1 MQKLEKTHKKTKVQ
15 YRSSGRKKIYFPW
28 ESCRYPN
35 LRNQIYS
42 YFRTQQERSFHY
54 LHKAEYWDYNI
65 KLRPK
70 RGKHLPHI
78 WDDKPTYAF
87 KYAKSWKHD
96 SKRRH
101 QWYREKDGFREKM
114 QSDYIL
120 TD

>member
-1 MQKLEKTHKKTKVQ
+1 MKKLTKKPKFNIAVLGVRKSIFRGKVVV
-15 YRSSGRKKIYFPW
+15 I
-28 ESCRYPN
+28 
-35 LRNQIYS
+35 QIYAIR
-42 YFRTQQERSFHY
+42 FIATLERNKNAHFIICT
-54 LHKAEYWDYNI
+54 KRNIDYNI

-87 KYAKSWKHD
+87 KYAKSWKHN